1 VRSLERRLAALEK
14 QHDRSEA
21 PQAWAAVHAA
31 SQRCTARVRL
41 KVCHLLTVEATD
53 PRVIEAAALLVDET
67 PERMAQDEET
77 ITHWRRQ
84 QAFPWDAGAVRER
97 MTERLDAI
105 TRRVG
110 QEIQ

>member
-1 VRSLERRLAALEK
+1 VKSLERRLAALER
-14 QHDRSEA
+14 QHDRSED
-21 PQAWAAVHAA
+21 PQAWADVQAA

-41 KVCHLLTVEATD
+41 KVCRLLNVEATD

-84 QAFPWDAGAVRER
+84 QGIPWDAGAVRRRMAER
-97 MTERLDAI
+97 IDTI
-105 TRRVG
+105 TRRVR